1 MSAHIIMPARVRKDP
16 VISHRTCGR
25 IAKQFLGEMTDV
37 CAGSQLSRF
46 VVILGC
52 ELKTHL
58 QLQANMPKLYEGA
71 TEKRFGIG
79 IHTAW
84 LNMLTPISC
93 NMEADSSELIIFGR
107 HFTLLV
113 PVLNRCGSILG
124 LRVQV

>member
-71 TEKRFGIG
+71 TEKSFGIG

-93 NMEADSSELIIFGR
+93 NMEANWF
-107 HFTLLV
+107 
-113 PVLNRCGSILG
+113 
-124 LRVQV
+124 